1 MTSTQYA
8 SDSTIRIMP
17 SRWPRTV
24 FNRFSTACFFA
35 VNSSLIIRI
44 VPHPTRGGVL
54 NSRVALPR
62 TTKVQ
67 IMPVAD
73 RAKLPLR
80 FALAL
85 GLAVGVLSACD
96 SHAGRVGDNPR
107 QVTVIGSG
115 QVQGVPDTLTADV
128 GIEFT
133 APDVTTAMNQ
143 TNDRQQA
150 VINAL
155 VGAGMDRKNIS
166 TTAVT
171 LQPQYSN
178 PEPAGTANIAGYRA
192 TNAIEVKIH
201 PTDAASKLLALIVS
215 TGGDATRIRSVSY
228 SIADDSQLVKDARA
242 RAFQDAKNRADQY
255 AQLSGLQL
263 GKVLSISEATGS
275 TPTAGAPPAPPR
287 AAFAV
292 PLEPGQQTVSFS
304 VTAVWELE

>member
-1 MTSTQYA
+1 MPIATSA
-8 SDSTIRIMP
+8 PKFVRRSI
-17 SRWPRTV
+17 
-24 FNRFSTACFFA
+24 
-35 VNSSLIIRI
+35 
-44 VPHPTRGGVL
+44 
-54 NSRVALPR
+54 
-62 TTKVQ
+62 
-67 IMPVAD
+67 
-73 RAKLPLR
+73 
-80 FALAL
+80 ALAAA
-85 GLAVGVLSACD
+85 GVAVVAMSACNK
-96 SHAGRVGDNPR
+96 HNAAPPTANPR
-107 QVTVIGSG
+107 QVTVIGVG

-166 TTAVT
+166 TTAVN

-178 PEPAGTANIAGYRA
+178 PEPAGTATITSYRA

-201 PTDAASKLLALIVS
+201 PTDTASKLLALVVS

-242 RAFQDAKNRADQY
+242 RAFQDAKNRAEQY

-263 GKVLSISEATGS
+263 GKVLSISEASGS
-275 TPTAGAPPAPPR
+275 APVAGAPPAPR
-287 AAFAV
+287 SMAAPV

-304 VTAVWELE
+304 VTAVWELN

>member
-1 MTSTQYA
+1 MPIATSA
-8 SDSTIRIMP
+8 
-17 SRWPRTV
+17 PRFV
-24 FNRFSTACFFA
+24 RRS
-35 VNSSLIIRI
+35 I
-44 VPHPTRGGVL
+44 
-54 NSRVALPR
+54 
-62 TTKVQ
+62 
-67 IMPVAD
+67 
-73 RAKLPLR
+73 
-80 FALAL
+80 ALAAA
-85 GLAVGVLSACD
+85 GLAVMVSACD
-96 SHAGRVGDNPR
+96 KHNAPPPAANPR

-155 VGAGMDRKNIS
+155 VGAGMDRKNIR

-178 PEPAGTANIAGYRA
+178 PEPAGTATITGYRA
-192 TNAIEVKIH
+192 TNAIQVKIH
-201 PTDAASKLLALIVS
+201 PTDTASKMLALIVS
-215 TGGDATRIRSVSY
+215 TGGDATRISSVSY

-255 AQLSGLQL
+255 AQLSGLRL

-304 VTAVWELE
+304 VTAVWELD